1 MSALLAASAITVRYG
16 ARDWITRRGPAPA
29 LVDVSLSVDAGRR
42 LGVVGES
49 GSGKSTLVRALLG
62 LQRLEAGE
70 LRWQDQRYDGAGRD
84 ALRALWRQVQAV
96 YQDPVGSLDP
106 RMTAAQSIAEAW
118 RALDSQASAAGAPA
132 RIAAALEEV
141 GLGPEHGARYPH
153 ELSGGQCQRVAIARA
168 LVGRPSLLICDE
180 ATSAL
185 DVSVQAQIVNLLG
198 ELQARHSMALL
209 FVSHN
214 LALVRMLCDEVLV
227 LRAGRVVE
235 QGPVERVFE
244 RPADPYTAAL
254 LAAVPRLEPGRRTLR
269 SGAG

>member
-1 MSALLAASAITVRYG
+1 MSELLVADGLVVRHGSDGWFARRSA
-16 ARDWITRRGPAPA
+16 APA
-29 LVDVSLSVDAGRR
+29 LADVSLRIEAGQR

-49 GSGKSTLVRALLG
+49 GSGKSTLVRAVLG
-62 LQRLEAGE
+62 LHRVEAGE
-70 LRWQDQRYDGAGRD
+70 LRWQGRRYDGAGREV
-84 ALRALWRQVQAV
+84 LRSLWRQVQAV

-118 RALDSQASAAGAPA
+118 LALDPDARAASAPA
-132 RIAAALEEV
+132 RIAATLEEV
-141 GLGPEHGARYPH
+141 GLGPEHAGRYPH
-153 ELSGGQCQRVAIARA
+153 QLSGGQCQRVAIARA

-227 LRAGRVVE
+227 LRAGRIVE
-235 QGPVERVFE
+235 HGAVDQIFD
-244 RPADPYTAAL
+244 RPGHPYTAAL
-254 LAAVPRLEPGRRTLR
+254 LAAVPRLEAGRGLPR
-269 SGAG
+269 SSAG

>member
-1 MSALLAASAITVRYG
+1 MSPLLEASAVTVRHG
-16 ARDWITRRGPAPA
+16 GRGWLARRAAAPA
-29 LVDVSLSVDAGRR
+29 LADVSLRVEPGLR

-62 LQRLEAGE
+62 LQRLESGE
-70 LRWQDQRYDGAGRD
+70 LRWQGRRYDGAGRD
-84 ALRALWRQVQAV
+84 ALRALWRRVQAV

-118 RALDSQASAAGAPA
+118 LALDAQSSAARAPA
-132 RIAAALEEV
+132 RIAAALAEV
-141 GLGPEHGARYPH
+141 GLGVEHAERYPH
-153 ELSGGQCQRVAIARA
+153 QLSGGQCQRVAIARA
-168 LVGRPSLLICDE
+168 LVGRPDLLICDE

-235 QGPVERVFE
+235 QGPAARIFA
-244 RPADPYTAAL
+244 RPEHPYTAAL
-254 LAAVPRLEPGRRTLR
+254 LAAVPRLAARGSAPL
-269 SGAG
+269 SGVT